1 MRVRRSR
8 GIIDMHEGRAERVC
22 QRAEHGAWRKRA
34 LKWARRVLPWAARK
48 RTLPFAKASGVRS
61 VMPTEDFQEAE
72 GETRLTRM
80 TWKYTCFI
88 QRIVYWAPT
97 MGWHHS
103 RCSGHSR
110 GEKGSPELT

>member
-1 MRVRRSR
+1 MEAQRIQAEAGGRAGVRVRRSR

-48 RTLPFAKASGVRS
+48 RTLPFAKASGVRP

-72 GETRLTRM
+72 GETRLE
-80 TWKYTCFI
+80 
-88 QRIVYWAPT
+88 
-97 MGWHHS
+97 S
-103 RCSGHSR
+103 R
-110 GEKGSPELT
+110 EPV